1 MHARRILLLIFALA
15 QIISASSS
23 DKELWAGKQH
33 KLHRKKH
40 AHKAASAPVRLLNPL
55 TPSVLFEKG
64 TMAKGED
71 DRIASVIAT
80 AIQSIV
86 ENKIVNRTEDSSII
100 SIMEAILDLPSS
112 AAERRASGMLCS
124 VLWDNTKN
132 STQKTLQCRDAGID
146 LSSVVFASEECDA
159 VFCSRALA

>member
-1 MHARRILLLIFALA
+1 MHACRILLLILALA

-23 DKELWAGKQH
+23 DKELWAGKHH
-33 KLHRKKH
+33 KLHRKKQ
-40 AHKAASAPVRLLNPL
+40 ARKAVSSPARLLNPL
-55 TPSVLFEKG
+55 TPSVVFEKG
-64 TMAKGED
+64 ATTKGED
-71 DRIASVIAT
+71 DRIASVIAN

-86 ENKIVNRTEDSSII
+86 ENRIVNKTEDSSII

-146 LSSVVFASEECDA
+146 LSSVVFASEECNDA
-159 VFCSRALA
+159 FCSRALA